1 MQCKGGN
8 KKFSEFTLPQ
18 ALMKLQIEQLTPWT
32 INVAPCAPSD
42 YFKERLRRLEQFDLT
57 ATERAKEL
65 LIDAFCE
72 EALQA
77 HERLK
82 IWKGAEIRGEAVAG
96 AVDYLIARNI
106 AYLSRPLLCVVEAKK
121 DDFEQGLAQCLVE
134 MQACQW
140 NNAQAGKP
148 VDLYGIVTNGTTW
161 QFYKLDLKG
170 QVWETLPFSISALEQ
185 ILAILDYVFTQCE
198 QNI

>member
-1 MQCKGGN
+1 MLDKSAK

-18 ALMKLQIEQLTPWT
+18 ALIKLQIEQLTPWIIT
-32 INVAPCAPSD
+32 VAPYTPSD
-42 YFKERLRRLEQFDLT
+42 YFRERLRRLEQFDLIT
-57 ATERAKEL
+57 TERAKEL

-72 EALQA
+72 EALQR
-77 HERLK
+77 HEKLK
-82 IWKGAEIRGEAVAG
+82 IWKGVGLRGEAAAG
-96 AVDYLIARNI
+96 AVDYLVARNI
-106 AYLSRPLLCVVEAKK
+106 AYLSKPLLCVVEAKK

-140 NNAQAGKP
+140 NNAQISKP
-148 VDLYGIVTNGTTW
+148 VDVYGIVTNGTTW
-161 QFYKLDLKG
+161 QFYKFDLKG
-170 QVWETLPFSISALEQ
+170 QVWETLPFSISTLEQ